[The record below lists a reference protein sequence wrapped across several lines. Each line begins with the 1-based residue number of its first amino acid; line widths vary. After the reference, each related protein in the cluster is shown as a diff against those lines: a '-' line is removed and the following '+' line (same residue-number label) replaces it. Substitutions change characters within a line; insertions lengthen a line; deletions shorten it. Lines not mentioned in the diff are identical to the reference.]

1 MKPILSLFALAVM
14 LCLMILQA
22 PQATVSAAA
31 SQSQFVDLP
40 SSFDLQQSIDALSL
54 RLDSLEAKCEACVSC
69 NCDQPQATTQPVST
83 PADEPIEYM
92 QVCEDGVCTF
102 VPVPV
107 SGGTESVASSCED
120 GSCVAGPV
128 ANAAMALRNRQFKPV
143 RNLISRFRNR

>member
-1 MKPILSLFALAVM
+1 M

-31 SQSQFVDLP
+31 PQSQFVDLP

-83 PADEPIEYM
+83 PADESVQMM
-92 QVCEDGVCTF
+92 QVCENGVCTF
-102 VPVPV
+102 VPV
-107 SGGTESVASSCED
+107 SGGTEVAASSCED
-120 GSCVAGPV
+120 GNCVAGPV